1 MAPTKSR
8 ELESSIFLTSEP
20 ALMVNITAGLFV
32 AICPLFLN
40 TISNDDID
48 LSWFVSGDQR
58 FFGELK

>member
-1 MAPTKSR
+1 MPEGLTPEQKSFCLIKNGR
-8 ELESSIFLTSEP
+8 I
-20 ALMVNITAGLFV
+20 V